1 MSETGKEKEREEGAD
16 MRRTGRRMWL
26 CRPMQPMYCVN
37 VRGRTFSVKNV
48 GLRTV
53 VVMSFHIGKLCVR
66 EFASGSAHI
75 LSEVAPSGKTIRRAS
90 TFKYV

>member
-1 MSETGKEKEREEGAD
+1 MY
-16 MRRTGRRMWL
+16 
-26 CRPMQPMYCVN
+26 PMYWVN

-53 VVMSFHIGKLCVR
+53 IVVNFHIGKLCVR
-66 EFASGSAHI
+66 EFASGSAYV

-90 TFKYV
+90 TFKTCLKV